1 MGPLFATSSPVIYLF
16 IYLFNEQSKTEKF
29 RVSGKIL
36 LQLLMDPKFLFLCLK
51 NFGEVLNTP
60 DCVPR
65 SPPIIASGSYALK
78 WRVYDVI
85 FGPLRCVLFPSLCRV
100 VSVLHYIFIIVLLQP
115 AAVHLPA
122 QNPRSHAVRVR
133 SNKTV
138 GWARKQN
145 V

>member
-1 MGPLFATSSPVIYLF
+1 
-16 IYLFNEQSKTEKF
+16 
-29 RVSGKIL
+29 
-36 LQLLMDPKFLFLCLK
+36 
-51 NFGEVLNTP
+51 VLNTP

-78 WRVYDVI
+78 GRVYDVI
-85 FGPLRCVLFPSLCRV
+85 FGPLRCVLLPSCL
-100 VSVLHYIFIIVLLQP
+100 SITLHFIIVLLQP

-138 GWARKQN
+138 GPARKQN